1 VRAQLLSPLSAG
13 GAHAAA
19 NRYIDVPPRLPLYR
33 PGRNSHSLNRSSV
46 EAVLSTIGYSVAL
59 AVEAIAIVIIATGA
73 VEAVANIIRIMR
85 AARVSGVER
94 RAVWL
99 DFAGWL
105 VAALTF
111 QLAADIISTSFSP
124 SWDQVGRLGAIA
136 AIRTFLSYFLDR
148 EVESTRRL
156 QDKRPSWPLHQTGA

>member
-1 VRAQLLSPLSAG
+1 MSMEAF
-13 GAHAAA
+13 
-19 NRYIDVPPRLPLYR
+19 LY
-33 PGRNSHSLNRSSV
+33 GIEH
-46 EAVLSTIGYSVAL
+46 SVAL
-59 AVEAIAIVIIATGA
+59 VVEAIAIVIIAVGTI
-73 VEAVANIIRIMR
+73 EAMAGMVRILR
-85 AARVSGVER
+85 APQVSGVER
-94 RAVWL
+94 RSVWL
-99 DFAGWL
+99 EFAGWL

-156 QDKRPSWPLHQTGA
+156 QLTGTTDSRTGRTTLRDVRSQQG

>member
-1 VRAQLLSPLSAG
+1 MSMEVF
-13 GAHAAA
+13 
-19 NRYIDVPPRLPLYR
+19 LY
-33 PGRNSHSLNRSSV
+33 GIEHW
-46 EAVLSTIGYSVAL
+46 VAL
-59 AVEAIAIVIIATGA
+59 AVEAIAIVIVTVGTI
-73 VEAVANIIRIMR
+73 EAVVAMVRILR
-85 AARVSGVER
+85 APQVSGVER
-94 RAVWL
+94 RSVWL

-156 QDKRPSWPLHQTGA
+156 QLTGTTESRTGRTTLRDVRSQQG